1 MPHRLTALAA
11 LVIAFC
17 AVGAPAQAVESTDTP
32 ASAAPKPSADTKDP
46 GKTATDAVTNP
57 VVVPPAKGV
66 DGSAVPPDGS
76 GTSGQPIPGSTPSR

>member
-1 MPHRLTALAA
+1 MPHILTALAA
-11 LVIAFC
+11 LFITLC
-17 AVGAPAQAVESTDTP
+17 AVGAPAQAVETADTP

-66 DGSAVPPDGS
+66 DGSTVPPDSS
-76 GTSGQPIPGSTPSR
+76 GTGGQPTPGSTPSR